1 MNPNQ
6 NQSIIVY
13 GDFTLDLKKYPRI
26 GVKTDII
33 IINFLMYEDEL
44 TKCAKSLE
52 DAIKYFNGCKEYFYT
67 YHAPGHAVKRYS
79 AKEIIYFHNMLSN
92 RVIRNSHEYME
103 FMKGFSYA
111 DQCYIS
117 YLRCRD
123 FYMNLFKSMKSAKDA
138 HFERRDFVYRVVP
151 PMEIYGHMAKPIPG
165 QIYSAYELMELYTYT
180 HYLKNRGII
189 KELPVPSFVEKIVQE
204 RNAVYMNRLYAPHGI
219 VKEENIKSEVEEKKS
234 INKIVL
240 KNKSLFSQTNGDF
253 DDSLL
258 LRSQSKDRGNTVESK
273 HRITNTTLWE
283 SN

>member
-67 YHAPGHAVKRYS
+67 YHTPGHAHDNVVKRYS
-79 AKEIIYFHNMLSN
+79 ANEIIYFHNMLSN

-219 VKEENIKSEVEEKKS
+219 VKEGNIKSEVEVEEKKS
-234 INKIVL
+234 INKLVL

-253 DDSLL
+253 
-258 LRSQSKDRGNTVESK
+258 ESK